1 MTFDA
6 SGLSATN
13 GSEKKEHSVATRK
26 RSSGA
31 TLHDVARDAGVS
43 FSAVSKALRNAYG
56 VSEAM
61 RLRVQASAERLGYRP
76 HAAARGMRGKTYTLG
91 VLLSDL
97 HNSFFSEVFSGVTE
111 VTGRAQYQAMLGVGD
126 VQPAVENAVINAMI
140 DRQMDGLLLVA
151 PSMSP
156 DDLVVV
162 AEEIP
167 TVLVG
172 VHLPQSTT
180 FDTVNNDD
188 ELGARLVVRHL
199 HERGFANIA
208 FLTLNTLLEAQGTTL
223 EFRERGYREE
233 MQILG
238 LDPHIQVVGASMDSG
253 DIRSTTL
260 RLLTG
265 KRRPEAI
272 FCWTDYVAFEVI
284 GVARELGLLIPDDL
298 AVVGYD
304 NTPYCAL
311 PQHSLTS
318 VDQSGRMLGQKATQ
332 LLLDRIAGRTEPEHF
347 VVTPT
352 LVTRDS
358 TVAVR
363 QLSKTAR

>member
-1 MTFDA
+1 MT
-6 SGLSATN
+6 
-13 GSEKKEHSVATRK
+13 TRK

-43 FSAVSKALRNAYG
+43 FSAVSKALRNTYG

-61 RLRVQASAERLGYRP
+61 RQRVQASAERLGYRP

-91 VLLSDL
+91 VLVSDL
-97 HNSFFSEVFSGVTE
+97 HNSFFSEIFAGVSE
-111 VTGRAQYQAMLGVGD
+111 VAGRAKYQAMLGVGHAEP
-126 VQPAVENAVINAMI
+126 VPENAVIDAML

-156 DDLVVV
+156 ADLLIIADEV
-162 AEEIP
+162 P
-167 TVLVG
+167 TVLIG
-172 VHLPQSTT
+172 VHLPASTT

-199 HERGFANIA
+199 AEQGFSNIA
-208 FLTLNTLLEAQGTTL
+208 FLTLTALPEAQGTTL
-223 EFRERGYREE
+223 QFREVGYRDE
-233 MQILG
+233 MQRLG
-238 LDPHIQVVGASMDSG
+238 LGDHVQVVSASMESE
-253 DIRSTTL
+253 DIRSTAL
-260 RLLTG
+260 RLLSG

-284 GVARELGLLIPDDL
+284 GVARELGHSIPDDL
-298 AVVGYD
+298 AVASYD

-318 VDQSGRMLGQKATQ
+318 VDQSGRLLGRKATQ
-332 LLLDRIAGRTEPEHF
+332 LLLDRIGGRTEAEHF

-352 LVTRDS
+352 LMARDS
-358 TVAVR
+358 SVGAHR
-363 QLSKTAR
+363 LSRSARKAGPTI

>member
-1 MTFDA
+1 MA
-6 SGLSATN
+6 I
-13 GSEKKEHSVATRK
+13 RK

-43 FSAVSKALRNAYG
+43 FSAVSKALRNTYG

-91 VLLSDL
+91 VLVSDL
-97 HNSFFSEVFSGVTE
+97 HNSFFSEIFAGVTE
-111 VTGRAQYQAMLGVGD
+111 VAGRAQYQAMLGVGG
-126 VQPAVENAVINAMI
+126 VEPAIENAVIDAMI

-151 PSMSP
+151 PSMP
-156 DDLVVV
+156 PEDLLIV
-162 AEEIP
+162 ADEIP
-167 TVLVG
+167 TVLIG
-172 VHLPQSTT
+172 VHMPTSTT

-199 HERGFANIA
+199 HEQGFSNIA
-208 FLTLNTLLEAQGTTL
+208 FLTLEMRPEAQGTTL
-223 EFRERGYREE
+223 EFREAGYRGE
-233 MQILG
+233 MQRLG
-238 LDPHIQVVGASMDSG
+238 LGDHIQVVGASMESE
-253 DIRSTTL
+253 DIRSTAL

-284 GVARELGLLIPDDL
+284 GVAHELGLRIPDNL
-298 AVVGYD
+298 AVISYD

-311 PQHSLTS
+311 PQHALTS
-318 VDQSGRMLGQKATQ
+318 VDQSGRLLGQKATQ
-332 LLLDRIAGRTEPEHF
+332 LLLDRIAGRTMPEHF

-352 LVTRDS
+352 LVARDS
-358 TVAVR
+358 TVGADH
-363 QLSKTAR
+363 LSQSAR

>member
-1 MTFDA
+1 M
-6 SGLSATN
+6 
-13 GSEKKEHSVATRK
+13 ATRK

-43 FSAVSKALRNAYG
+43 FSAVSKALRNVYG

-61 RLRVQASAERLGYRP
+61 RLRVQVSAEKLGYRP

-91 VLLSDL
+91 ILVSDL
-97 HNSFFSEVFSGVTE
+97 HNSFFSEIFAGVAE
-111 VTGRAQYQAMLGVGD
+111 VAGRARYQAMLGVGSAKP
-126 VQPAVENAVINAMI
+126 VTENAVIDAMI

-156 DDLVVV
+156 ADLQVV

-167 TVLVG
+167 TVLIG
-172 VHLPQSTT
+172 VHLPTSTT

-188 ELGARLVVRHL
+188 ELGARLIVRHL
-199 HERGFANIA
+199 HEQGFSNVA
-208 FLTLNTLLEAQGTTL
+208 FLTLDALPEAQGTTL
-223 EFRERGYREE
+223 EFRERGYRDE
-233 MQILG
+233 MQRLG
-238 LDPHIQVVGASMDSG
+238 LGGHVQVVGASMESG
-253 DIRSTTL
+253 DIRSTAL
-260 RLLTG
+260 RLLTS
-265 KRRPEAI
+265 KRRPQAV

-284 GVARELGLLIPDDL
+284 GVAHELGLRVPDEL
-298 AVVGYD
+298 AVIGYD

-318 VDQSGRMLGQKATQ
+318 VDQSGRLLGQKATQ
-332 LLLDRIAGRTEPEHF
+332 LLLDRISGRSEPEHF

-352 LVTRDS
+352 LVARDS
-358 TVAVR
+358 TVGAR
-363 QLSKTAR
+363 QVLRTGL